1 MNYHQ
6 EQLEISIDENSTPI
20 RLKWTGRNKACCND
34 KIFYTNQSAK
44 FLIVLS
50 LLFIEAILYQMIYM
64 KIQYYELIL
73 SLISIYLLIIT
84 YCTDPGIMPKIF
96 YKHEDDI
103 EKLQIPQSTKKKE
116 IQHVIVRLETHTI
129 RLKYCP
135 TCKIYRPS
143 RLSHCGFCNN
153 CVLRFDHHC
162 NWIGTCIGKRNVRSF
177 YFFLLI
183 LNTQFILEIVK
194 LSIQQSTICIYCIAM
209 IIVLALITILT
220 LALFCYHTYLICK
233 NQTTN
238 EHLKHTWT
246 LDSGNPYDK
255 GSISK
260 NICNI
265 LFGNVP
271 NRLVYLN
278 KRLFSQPI
286 LKAKED
292 KQIQQVELTKVNLQT
307 D

>member
-6 EQLEISIDENSTPI
+6 EKYQLMRILLPFDSNEQAEIILVVMI
-20 RLKWTGRNKACCND
+20 Q
-34 KIFYTNQSAK
+34 Y
-44 FLIVLS
+44 
-50 LLFIEAILYQMIYM
+50 FILTKM
-64 KIQYYELIL
+64 KIQYYELFL
-73 SLISIYLLIIT
+73 SLLSIYLQIIT

-103 EKLQIPQSTKKKE
+103 EKLQIPQSTKKKD
-116 IQHVIVRLETHTI
+116 IQHIIVRLETHTI

-177 YFFLLI
+177 LFFLLT
-183 LNTQFILEIVK
+183 LNTQFILEIVQ
-194 LSIQQSTICIYCIAM
+194 LSIIQSTICIYSLVM
-209 IIVLALITILT
+209 MVALVFITILT
-220 LALFCYHTYLICK
+220 ITLFSYHTFLICK

-238 EHLKHTWT
+238 EHLKQIWT

-255 GSISK
+255 GSFLK
-260 NICNI
+260 NISNV
-265 LFGNVP
+265 LFSHVSNK
-271 NRLVYLN
+271 LVYLN
-278 KRLFSQPI
+278 RRLFSQSVT
-286 LKAKED
+286 KSKED
-292 KQIQQVELTKVNLQT
+292 KQFYQVELPTVNSQT

>member
-1 MNYHQ
+1 MKIQLRLDQNGQ
-6 EQLEISIDENSTPI
+6 EEITLAVVI
-20 RLKWTGRNKACCND
+20 K
-34 KIFYTNQSAK
+34 Y
-44 FLIVLS
+44 
-50 LLFIEAILYQMIYM
+50 FIQTKM

-73 SLISIYLLIIT
+73 SVLSIYLLIAT

-103 EKLQIPQSTKKKE
+103 EKLQIPQSTKKKQ
-116 IQHVIVRLETHTI
+116 IQHVIVRLESHTI

-162 NWIGTCIGKRNVRSF
+162 NWIGTCIGRRNIRSF
-177 YFFLLI
+177 YFFLLT

-194 LSIQQSTICIYCIAM
+194 LSIIQSSICIYCIVM
-209 IIVLALITILT
+209 IVALGLITILIFG
-220 LALFCYHTYLICK
+220 LFCYHTFLICN

-265 LFGNVP
+265 LFSHVP
-271 NRLVYLN
+271 KQMVYLN

-286 LKAKED
+286 LKTKED
-292 KQIQQVELTKVNLQT
+292 KQFQQVEMSKINSQIN
-307 D
+307 